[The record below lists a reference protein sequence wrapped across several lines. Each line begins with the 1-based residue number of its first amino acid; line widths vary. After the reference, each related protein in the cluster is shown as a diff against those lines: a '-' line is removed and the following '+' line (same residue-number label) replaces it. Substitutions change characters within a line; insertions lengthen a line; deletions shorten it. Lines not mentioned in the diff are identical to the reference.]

1 MFVLFLCALILAA
14 ALLDVSRDMG
24 NNRQGKVFVCPFE
37 LSLPKLRAAEDSES
51 HENGTAGRKV
61 KV

>member
-1 MFVLFLCALILAA
+1 MFVLFLCALILAT
-14 ALLDVSRDMG
+14 ALLGDSWDMG
-24 NNRQGKVFVCPFE
+24 NNRQGKFSYVLLSCPCQ
-37 LSLPKLRAAEDSES
+37 RAAEGSES